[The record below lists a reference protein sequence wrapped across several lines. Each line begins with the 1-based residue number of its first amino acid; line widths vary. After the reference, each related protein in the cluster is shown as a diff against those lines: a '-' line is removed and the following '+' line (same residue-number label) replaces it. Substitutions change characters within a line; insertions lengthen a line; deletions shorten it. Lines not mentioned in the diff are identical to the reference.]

1 MLTLTAHDRTT
12 PRLLAGVPSRQ
23 QLYTLSVAR
32 LKSSTHG
39 HSLWSASPKHL
50 HHLLASSLPL
60 ASQPSHTEQALT
72 RGQALHAIAPRR
84 GALRRTYNTPGPLR
98 LAVSQA
104 LHRHLTL
111 VPENH
116 AHRRQRMSR
125 MVVCKAPNGTTSS
138 HDASLSPI
146 FCPIELPTHMAT
158 YNMTWLCWPVEVASL
173 SYLLGFGAP
182 SISMARS

>member
-1 MLTLTAHDRTT
+1 MAI
-12 PRLLAGVPSRQ
+12 PS
-23 QLYTLSVAR
+23 
-32 LKSSTHG
+32 G
-39 HSLWSASPKHL
+39 PHL
-50 HHLLASSLPL
+50 PNISIICLPL

-72 RGQALHAIAPRR
+72 RGQALHAIAPCR
-84 GALRRTYNTPGPLR
+84 GALWRTYNTPGPLR

-104 LHRHLTL
+104 LHRHHTL

-138 HDASLSPI
+138 HDASFSPI
-146 FCPIELPTHMAT
+146 YCPIEPRTHMAP

-173 SYLLGFGAP
+173 SYLLGSGIPINLDGSALACASVDQIIP
-182 SISMARS
+182 VRSGYSASQRRRR